1 MNKKTKN
8 SEKSEILIVG
18 GGVSGL
24 FAAWRLLNEVDP
36 KPSVTII
43 EKMDRVG
50 GRLETTFVDILDKNG
65 NKQQVHDE
73 DGGMRFVPEGAG
85 MEHLWKLLND
95 LKSKHSLTPVRFQM
109 GTDKNRYY
117 IRGKSFTLKK
127 AKRKRHKL
135 WAELYNLKKE
145 ERNQDPSDILGN
157 VMKDILAQN
166 NKNDHPKD
174 PGGWIEFRNTYTY
187 KDYDD
192 TPIVLNKWGFWALL
206 RRYGLS
212 EECIVMLSH
221 VFGFMGPFEK
231 YINAGEGLQILFD
244 FPEPS
249 NASFQTLAEGFEA
262 LPKALAS
269 EVEAMGGKII
279 LKETAESIS
288 KKDGSF
294 HIEGEK
300 GKYEADKVI
309 LAIPKKP
316 MKKLIEKSPILSS
329 EKAFIKAVD
338 SVKNMELTK
347 IGLYF
352 SDRWWLSNK
361 KIKLING
368 PNFTDLPLGSVYTF
382 SQFPTDE
389 KADEKYLGP
398 AALTQ
403 YTDYTR
409 GNFWK
414 ELHNIGEMYQT
425 DEFPENPSGTQP
437 ASKALVSEMMK
448 QVKLLFGLKE
458 DDNSIPMPVLSTYR
472 VWGQNGYGYG
482 YHQYKIN
489 TNDLEDV
496 YPNIYNPVK
505 DLYVCNESWSPEQ
518 GWVEGALIM
527 SDYVMVKG
535 FKLKAFAVDS
545 IDKLV
550 PSPTT

>member
-1 MNKKTKN
+1 MKNKTKKT
-8 SEKSEILIVG
+8 EKSDVVIVG
-18 GGVSGL
+18 GGMSGL
-24 FAAWRLLNEVDP
+24 FAAWRILNEVDP
-36 KPSVTII
+36 KPTVTVI

-50 GRLETTFVDILDKNG
+50 GRLETTFVKILDKDG
-65 NKQQVHDE
+65 KKQEVHDE

-85 MEHLWKLLND
+85 MEHLWTLLNK
-95 LKSKHSLTPVRFQM
+95 LGTKYALNPVKFVM
-109 GTDKNRYY
+109 GSDKNRYY
-117 IRGKSFTLKK
+117 IRGKSFTLKESK
-127 AKRKRHKL
+127 KKNHKI
-135 WAELYNLKKE
+135 WSKLYNLKPE
-145 ERNQDPSDILGN
+145 EQNLDPSDILGK
-157 VMKDILAQN
+157 VMDDILKQN
-166 NKNDHPKD
+166 NRIKGPNTPSE
-174 PGGWIEFRNTYTY
+174 WIEFRNTCTY
-187 KDYDD
+187 LDYDD
-192 TPIVLNKWGFWALL
+192 KPVLLNKWGFWAIL
-206 RRYGLS
+206 RKYGLS

-231 YINAGEGLQILFD
+231 YINAGDGLQILFD

-269 EVEAMGGKII
+269 EIKVLGGKIV
-279 LKETAESIS
+279 LEESVASVS
-288 KKDGSF
+288 KKGSDF
-294 HIEGEK
+294 LIEGQKAE
-300 GKYEADKVI
+300 YSADKVI

-316 MKKLIEKSPILSS
+316 MKKLIEKSPLLETEDS
-329 EKAFIKAVD
+329 FMKAVD

-361 KIKLING
+361 KIKLVNG

-382 SQFPTDE
+382 SQYPKDD
-389 KADEKYLGP
+389 KKDKKYLGP

-425 DEFPENPSGTQP
+425 DEFPENPPGTRP
-437 ASKALVSEMMK
+437 ASNALVQEMMK
-448 QVKLLFGLKE
+448 QIKLLFGLDE
-458 DDNSIPMPVLSTYR
+458 DDKSIPMPVLSTYR
-472 VWGQNGYGYG
+472 VWGQDGYGYG

-489 TNDLEDV
+489 TNDMEDV

-505 DLYVCNESWSPEQ
+505 NLFVCNESWSPEQ

-527 SDYVMVKG
+527 SDYVMVNG
-535 FKLKAFAVDS
+535 FKLDPFAKDG
-545 IDKLV
+545 ITDL
-550 PSPTT
+550 